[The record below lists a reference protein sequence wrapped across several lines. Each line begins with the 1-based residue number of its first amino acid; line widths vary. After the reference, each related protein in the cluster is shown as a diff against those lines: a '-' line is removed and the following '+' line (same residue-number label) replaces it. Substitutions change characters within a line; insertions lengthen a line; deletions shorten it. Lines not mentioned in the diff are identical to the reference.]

1 MVTYDLQPIQD
12 YFNDISA
19 PKEVVSNLY
28 KIMANYA
35 RSVDVDNFELMQ
47 DGVDFLFLLTEYI
60 DSVEPMKNQ
69 VPKV

>member
-12 YFNDISA
+12 YFNDIA
-19 PKEVVSNLY
+19 TPKEAVSNLY

-35 RSVDVDNFELMQ
+35 RSVDADNFDLMQ

>member
-1 MVTYDLQPIQD
+1 MITYDLQSLQD
-12 YFNDISA
+12 YFNDIA
-19 PKEVVSNLY
+19 TPKEVVSNLY

-35 RSVDVDNFELMQ
+35 RSVDADNFDLMQ

>member
-1 MVTYDLQPIQD
+1 MVTYDLQPVHD
-12 YFNDISA
+12 YFNDIA
-19 PKEVVSNLY
+19 TPKEVVSNLY

-35 RSVDVDNFELMQ
+35 RSVDADNFDLMQ

-69 VPKV
+69 APKV